1 MGFIKGRTRGL
12 TTRNIYLFKRRLP
25 RHVTC
30 QCGPQIVAVT
40 KGQLGRKLTDLYG
53 GRAVE
58 SKTNFVS
65 VGGVG
70 KKGDIVGARNT

>member
-1 MGFIKGRTRGL
+1 
-12 TTRNIYLFKRRLP
+12 
-25 RHVTC
+25 VTC
-30 QCGPQIVAVT
+30 QCGAQVEVET

-65 VGGVG
+65 VGSVG
-70 KKGDIVGARNT
+70 KKGNIVGARNT